1 MTKVQEIKLQTE
13 LTEAHGD
20 YGKGLNSYAFFKI
33 HNHETGKDLV
43 QDTFMKTWKYLVK
56 GGKIKTMKSF
66 LYHVLNNLIVDE
78 YRKRK
83 NTSLD
88 VLLEKGFEP
97 STDETERIFDFLD
110 GGKAL
115 HLIKYLPKKYQKIMH
130 MRYVQ
135 LLSPKEISDIIG
147 QSNNTTAVQ
156 THRELSR
163 LKLLFEQQ
171 N

>member
-1 MTKVQEIKLQTE
+1 MTKVQEIKLQTK
-13 LTEAHGD
+13 LTTAHIN
-20 YGKGLNSYAFFKI
+20 YGKGLNAHAFFKI
-33 HNHETGKDLV
+33 HNHETGEDLV
-43 QDTFMKTWKYLVK
+43 QDTFMKTWKYLIK
-56 GGKIKTMKSF
+56 GGKIQTMKAF
-66 LYHVLNNLIVDE
+66 LYHVLNNLIIDE

-97 STDETERIFDFLD
+97 NIDDTEQIFDFLD

-115 HLIKYLPKKYQKIMH
+115 HLIKHLPMKYQKVMS

-147 QSNNTTAVQ
+147 QSKNTTAVQ
-156 THRELSR
+156 THRGLNK
-163 LKLLFEQQ
+163 LKLLFEQE